1 MSPSSPSATSEQ
13 HYLQEN
19 FKTLLQ
25 LCPKT
30 VSIPRLQSY
39 DDEYMKKERE
49 CRGGRWEHF
58 LRGGVFYHRYYL
70 ELLMLGDDK

>member
-49 CRGGRWEHF
+49 CTHYAI
-58 LRGGVFYHRYYL
+58 VL
-70 ELLMLGDDK
+70 ESGITIAMRVSSID

>member
-39 DDEYMKKERE
+39 DDEYMKKERV
-49 CRGGRWEHF
+49 CIT
-58 LRGGVFYHRYYL
+58 
-70 ELLMLGDDK
+70 DDKFKILLSASNQGAETNCNASRNC

>member
-49 CRGGRWEHF
+49 CTTDDEF
-58 LRGGVFYHRYYL
+58 KI
-70 ELLMLGDDK
+70 LLSASNQ